1 MVNFTKSQTDK
12 RENVSGWGGWIVYN
26 KIKPDGT
33 MTKEKV
39 WEYRDKLTRV
49 DPTEMRQYGNTV
61 MIHGFIDDTQ
71 RLVLLELE

>member
-1 MVNFTKSQTDK
+1 
-12 RENVSGWGGWIVYN
+12 
-26 KIKPDGT
+26 